1 MNQKFAGIIIFFA
14 LTFYLL
20 QISANSKVLNNQP
33 VFKSNKITNAPGNR
47 TPVDK
52 TGDTTIQEIN
62 DWENPAINGI
72 NKEKP
77 HAYSFLSETK
87 TKNQLIQS
95 LNGIWK
101 FKWSPNPQSR
111 PVDFYKENY
120 STENWNNILVP
131 GNWELQGF
139 GIPIYTN
146 ITYPFKRDPPKVTS
160 EPAKNF
166 TSFLQR
172 NPVGSYYTTF
182 IISENWNNKQVFI
195 NFGGVQSA
203 MYVWV
208 NGQKVGYSEN
218 SMSPAEFDI
227 TKYICKGENKL
238 AVEVYR
244 WCDGSY
250 LEDQDIWRMSGIFRD
265 VDLIARPKTF
275 ISDFFVRA
283 EPNKTFESANLS
295 IALSID
301 NRSTQNVSGLH
312 ADAEVFG
319 FSSHG
324 EIVDLSFNAKVPLI
338 QKSKQ
343 ASLDLKSFI
352 NHPRLWSAETPDLYH
367 LTIKLKNNRNQIVD
381 KTECYFGVRKIEV
394 RRDVFYINGKAVK
407 LKGVNRH
414 EQHPRTGKH
423 VSRATM
429 IRDLELMKQANIN
442 MIRTCHYPDDPLFY
456 ELCDQYGFYVMDEA
470 NQETHG
476 FGIGNKTIGDN
487 PVWKKS
493 HVERAVSLV
502 QRDKNHPCV
511 IFWSLGN
518 EGGRGQNL
526 IAMAD
531 TIRKLDTSRLIY
543 SDTQRDVADLY
554 DEGYLHPADLKNLGE
569 RIKDKPVFMR
579 EYAHVMGNSGG
590 NLQEYWD
597 VIYTD
602 SSLTG
607 AAIWEWVD
615 QGLAKKKDG
624 SPLKLTEQPDDY
636 QLKDDEF
643 WAYGGDFGDQPN
655 DGNFSIKGLVS
666 SDRKPYPHYYEVQKV
681 YQPIV
686 FKLLNDKNVTINVT
700 NHFDFLSLHNFDFEY
715 EYTANGKSLQRG
727 KFRCDNILPG
737 TSSNIIIPSLQADT
751 TSSEIVLNIYA
762 KLKSAMPW
770 AEEGFC
776 FAREQFVMNPFAWKK
791 IIPAGK
797 MVNATESET
806 QIELKT
812 GNMSFTL
819 DKKNGSLISWKVN
832 QQELL
837 KGKLEPY
844 FWKPPNDNQ
853 KHNGYVKELGK
864 WKNAAENLVIKKVE
878 LSKQD
883 NLVSV
888 KFEMNLPTIGANY
901 TLNYQVNGEGK
912 LQVEADYIPLSDT
925 IPLIPKFGM
934 RVRIPNDYCTIDWY
948 GRGPYENYPDRK
960 TGSLIGLYHSSL
972 QNFITSYPAPQDNAN
987 RGDVRWFS
995 MSTQASKIIKLTGL
1009 QPLCFRAWPYTE
1021 EDLENTKHDY
1031 QLPKRDFINLNI
1043 DLNIH
1048 GVGGD
1053 DTWGAKTME
1062 KYTNAGNKPYHYGF
1076 ILEYSDAN

>member
-1 MNQKFAGIIIFFA
+1 MLLKMKLFLFFYV
-14 LTFYLL
+14 LVL
-20 QISANSKVLNNQP
+20 SASLSCEVSAQNV
-33 VFKSNKITNAPGNR
+33 
-47 TPVDK
+47 
-52 TGDTTIQEIN
+52 N
-62 DWENPAINGI
+62 DWENPDVNGI

-77 HAYSFLSETK
+77 HAYSFLWEEKANNS
-87 TKNQLIQS
+87 LVQS

-101 FKWSPNPQSR
+101 FKWSPDPQSR
-111 PVDFYKENY
+111 PLDFYSENY

-139 GIPIYTN
+139 GTPIYTN

-166 TSFLQR
+166 TSYLQR
-172 NPVGSYYTTF
+172 NPVGSYFTTF
-182 IISENWNNKQVFI
+182 AIPNSWNNKQVFL
-195 NFGGVQSA
+195 NFGGVKSA

-227 TKYICKGENKL
+227 TKYIRKGENKL

-244 WCDGSY
+244 WCDGNY
-250 LEDQDIWRMSGIFRD
+250 LEDQDMWRLSGIFRD

-275 ISDFFVRA
+275 INDFFVKV
-283 EPNKTFESANLS
+283 EPNKTFDNANVS
-295 IALSID
+295 IDLSID
-301 NRSTQNVSGLH
+301 NRSTQNVLGLYV
-312 ADAEVFG
+312 DAEVSG
-319 FSSHG
+319 FSTQG
-324 EIVDLSFNAKVPLI
+324 ELIDLSFTKKIPVA
-338 QKSKQ
+338 QTSKQ
-343 ASLDLKSFI
+343 ASIELKSLI
-352 NHPRLWSAETPDLYH
+352 KYPRLWSAETPDLYH
-367 LTIKLKNNRNQIVD
+367 LLLKLKNNKNEIVD
-381 KTECYFGVRKIEV
+381 KAECYFGVRKIEV
-394 RRDVFYINGKAVK
+394 RGDVFYINGKAVK

-423 VSRATM
+423 VSRNTM

-456 ELCDQYGFYVMDEA
+456 ELCDKYGFYVMDEA
-470 NQETHG
+470 NQESHG
-476 FGIGNKTIGDN
+476 FGIGNKVIGDN

-518 EGGRGQNL
+518 EGGRGQDL

-531 TIRKLDTSRLIY
+531 TIRKIDSSRLIY

-554 DEGYLHPADLKNLGE
+554 DEGYLHPADLKKLGE
-569 RIKDKPVFMR
+569 KIKDKPVFMR
-579 EYAHVMGNSGG
+579 EYSHVMGNSGG

-597 VIYTD
+597 VIYVD

-624 SPLKLTEQPDDY
+624 SPLKLTEHPDDY
-636 QLKDDEF
+636 NLKDDEF

-655 DGNFSIKGLVS
+655 DGNFSIKGLIS
-666 SDRKPYPHYYEVQKV
+666 SDRKPHPHYYEVQKV

-686 FKLLNDKNVTINVT
+686 FRLIDDNNKTISVT
-700 NHFDFLSLHNFDFEY
+700 NHFDFLSLRNFDFEY
-715 EYTANGKSLQRG
+715 EYTSNGKTFQKG
-727 KFRCDNILPG
+727 KFSCDNILPG
-737 TSSNIIIPSLQADT
+737 TSSNIVIPSVQVADT
-751 TSSEIVLNIYA
+751 TSSEIILNVYA
-762 KLKSAMPW
+762 KLKSATVW

-776 FAREQFVMNPFAWKK
+776 IAREQFLIKPYNWPK
-791 IIPAGK
+791 ILPVEK
-797 MVNATESET
+797 QVVVTESPSEI
-806 QIELKT
+806 QIRT
-812 GNMSFTL
+812 GITSFIL

-832 QQELL
+832 EQELL

-853 KHNGYVKELGK
+853 KQNGYVKELGK
-864 WKNAAENLVIKKVE
+864 WKSAAENLVVKNVE
-878 LSKQD
+878 VLKEN

-888 KFEMNLPTIGANY
+888 KFDMNLTTIGANY
-901 TLNYQVNGEGK
+901 TLNYQLNGEGK
-912 LQVEADYIPLSDT
+912 LQVDSRYTPLGDT

-934 RVRIPNDYCTIDWY
+934 RLRLSENYNTVDWY

-960 TGSLIGLYHSSL
+960 TGSLIGLYNSSL
-972 QNFITSYPAPQDNAN
+972 TNFITDYPAPQDNAN
-987 RGDVRWFS
+987 RCDVRWFVMRAQNNS
-995 MSTQASKIIKLTGL
+995 VIKITGM
-1009 QPLCFRAWPYTE
+1009 QPVCFRAWPYSE
-1021 EDLENTKHDY
+1021 DDLENSLHDY

-1053 DTWGAKTME
+1053 DTWGAKTMD
-1062 KYTNAGNKPYHYGF
+1062 KYTNPGNKPYRYGF
-1076 ILEYSDAN
+1076 ILEYSDGK